1 MKETGRVE
9 AFSDGVFAIAITL
22 LVLDLKVP
30 TQPPLLAGLLAQWP
44 VYAAYLI
51 SFAFILIMW
60 VNHHWMLGHIVRV
73 DGMFMLL
80 NGLLLLGITVVPF
93 PTNVVAQY
101 VLTPD
106 QNVATAVYTGWFLMI
121 ALFFNL
127 LWRYAARG
135 GRLLSKDDHEAGLA
149 RVVSARYRW
158 GGPAYLAAFVL
169 SFIWVPAALALS
181 FLLAVFYALPHEMTL
196 PGETASV
203 RPARPA

>member
-1 MKETGRVE
+1 VKETGRVE

-127 LWRYAARG
+127 LWGYAARG

>member
-158 GGPAYLAAFVL
+158 GGPVYLAAFVL

>member
-203 RPARPA
+203 RPAHPA

>member
-1 MKETGRVE
+1 VKETGRVE